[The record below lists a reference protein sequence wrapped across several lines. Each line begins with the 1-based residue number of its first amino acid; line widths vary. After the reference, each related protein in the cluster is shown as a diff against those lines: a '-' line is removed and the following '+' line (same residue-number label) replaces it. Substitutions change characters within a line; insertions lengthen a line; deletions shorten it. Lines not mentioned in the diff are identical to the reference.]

1 MKYSILTIKSTK
13 LFFAGKLY
21 VAGAGDSRA
30 VLYRNGQVVEMSRDH
45 SPESER
51 KRIQMLAY
59 YKPQL
64 LKDEYTRFQFQHRC
78 RKKDIGTRQLYRDH
92 LMDGWSFKVID
103 KNDLKPQ
110 VICGEGKRARL
121 LDTIGTTRGFGDHD
135 LEVPYVDGLKIK
147 PFMLSSPQVFVYNL
161 EGETF
166 GDEDVLV
173 MATDGLW
180 EKMNN
185 QAVGELVTEKLQQQK
200 AEENRKYIVAAQSL
214 VDEVRGIL
222 GERGW
227 RTRTNEVASY
237 DDVSVF
243 VIPLKEWSNTLNL
256 ILRSRPE
263 SSIMLGGEEY
273 CDIPHNDLSVIDDR
287 LTESQLNDV
296 TKGYEDVS
304 KSVSLKG
311 LEKQRKRAA
320 QELDGGPQ
328 EKMEVVQTDEI
339 KSI

>member
-1 MKYSILTIKSTK
+1 
-13 LFFAGKLY
+13 
-21 VAGAGDSRA
+21 
-30 VLYRNGQVVEMSRDH
+30 
-45 SPESER
+45 
-51 KRIQMLAY
+51 
-59 YKPQL
+59 
-64 LKDEYTRFQFQHRC
+64 
-78 RKKDIGTRQLYRDH
+78 
-92 LMDGWSFKVID
+92 MDGWSFKVID

-147 PFMLSSPQVFVYNL
+147 PFMTASPQVFVYDL
-161 EGETF
+161 ENETF

-180 EKMNN
+180 EKLSNA
-185 QAVGELVTEKLQQQK
+185 AVGELVVEKLQQQNS
-200 AEENRKYIVAAQSL
+200 EEQRKYIVAAQSL
-214 VDEVRGIL
+214 VDEVRGML

-227 RTRTNEVASY
+227 RMRTNEVASY

-243 VIPLKEWSNTLNL
+243 VVPLKEWAHTLTL
-256 ILRSRPE
+256 ILRSRTE
-263 SSIMLGGEEY
+263 SSVTLPDEEY
-273 CDIPHNDLSVIDDR
+273 CDIPHNPLSVVDDR
-287 LTESQLNDV
+287 LTEAQLNDV

-320 QELDGGPQ
+320 QNVDDDPQ
-328 EKMEVVQTDEI
+328 EMIEVMQTKET
-339 KSI
+339 KTEETKEK